1 MSRPWLHL
9 ASNSTSRAGN
19 CYGNAAMESFWS
31 TFTSDNG
38 LDETIP
44 ASRRHDELATFV
56 PIETFYNLTK
66 RHISLGYLSPVV
78 FDENHQS
85 SL

>member
-1 MSRPWLHL
+1 MLRLWLAL
-9 ASNSTSRAGN
+9 ASSTTSRAEN
-19 CYGNAAMESFWS
+19 CYDNAVMESSWS
-31 TFTSDNG
+31 TFESDNG

-44 ASRRHDELATFV
+44 ASCRHDELATFV

-78 FDENHQS
+78 FEENHQS